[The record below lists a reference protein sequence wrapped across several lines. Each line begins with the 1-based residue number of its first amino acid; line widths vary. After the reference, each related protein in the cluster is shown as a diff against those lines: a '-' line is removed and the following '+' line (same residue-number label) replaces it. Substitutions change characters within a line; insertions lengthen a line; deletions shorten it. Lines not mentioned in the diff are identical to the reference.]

1 MSLVLTVWWGF
12 TRRYLYGFDN
22 DQEGEVTP
30 RVKVSVS
37 WIPEEASSIDKTKR
51 GDSILLETPVKGH
64 VHFFNEWWPLPL
76 SSSKSINKLT
86 ADKHKK
92 MDEIRPPFLWPL
104 TCFRAEEGETN
115 RPQRVK
121 DAIKGW
127 NEWSRRLVPPPI
139 SQTTRKP
146 RAHDISGPR
155 FYTRWTTHTTVIQ
168 AVTGFPYNGEIYG
181 LPRLLPGDMLPYV
194 NTNTY
199 SCHSPFFSSRKGS
212 VDRCNFRHRVYELF
226 LVNNCW
232 KSKTCTV

>member
-12 TRRYLYGFDN
+12 PRRYLYGFDN

-37 WIPEEASSIDKTKR
+37 WIPEEASSIDKTTR
-51 GDSILLETPVKGH
+51 GNSILLETPVKGH

-127 NEWSRRLVPPPI
+127 NEFSRRRVPPPI
-139 SQTTRKP
+139 SQATRKP
-146 RAHDISGPR
+146 RAHDFSGPR
-155 FYTRWTTHTTVIQ
+155 FIQNEPHRWYKSYRQ
-168 AVTGFPYNGEIYG
+168 LRGFPTMGRYMGCQGYCQEICYQMS
-181 LPRLLPGDMLPYV
+181 RLDVIHSEFGKIKFIKYINSTPSSVFFKV
-194 NTNTY
+194 NY
-199 SCHSPFFSSRKGS
+199 
-212 VDRCNFRHRVYELF
+212 
-226 LVNNCW
+226 
-232 KSKTCTV
+232 